1 MLADFQTI
9 HPRQLQYDS
18 NITVGVIFPFLND
31 KCELF
36 DKGNNPLFFDNKTRT
51 KRTIS
56 HFVFDNYIRTGS
68 FWDIINNQVHI
79 FPSLIIDYGLV
90 LSQKETEYY
99 IWNAYTS
106 KSVFIEESVG
116 SGDIGITLQFDYAG
130 DFTLGPGQ
138 GVPGVMTVFVEGPVS
153 AKTNFSIP
161 YTVQGEERVSFDL
174 SAECTRIILF
184 PFFPDWRESVKY
196 RMKFETT
203 SVSMITLKEQR
214 RPLMKKPQ
222 RVISFTNTD
231 YIRNLTENSL
241 DFGEDK
247 NIGVPIPHE
256 FFSLLSVDSDKLG
269 VVMNGDSSLFWNL
282 KRYCNYIGFLDLTT
296 NVIFAKRII
305 SVLGNH
311 LEFDTPLLDTISNLS
326 RVVCFPLV
334 IGYFKSASPKY
345 HSGDILSWDID
356 FEELIGED
364 QPDLNNIPDLPSFF
378 PIPFESTEY
387 KKTHTMH
394 RDLGM
399 FPGSAQT
406 VYAKFPFDKKA
417 PKSAEVP
424 LVMNSSDLNTFFD
437 FVCAAKGRV
446 RSFYIYEPINSFKV
460 IFPMY
465 EGSNQLKVENNFY
478 SEAFSRLS
486 EKAVI
491 LKYRGQTELLTIMS
505 ASSNIE
511 YTTLTFDKPISFRI
525 FEEDMNTVR
534 IERRVKVR
542 LDLDEFEI
550 DCQSGNVFKTTVRFM
565 EVL

>member
-36 DKGNNPLFFDNKTRT
+36 DKGNNPLFFDNRTRT

-138 GVPGVMTVFVEGPVS
+138 GVSGVMTVFIEGPVS
-153 AKTNFSIP
+153 AKTYFAIP
-161 YTVQGEERVSFDL
+161 YTVQGEERNSFEL

-196 RMKFETT
+196 RIKFETS

-214 RPLMKKPQ
+214 RPMMKKPQ

-241 DFGEDK
+241 DFAEDK
-247 NIGVPIPHE
+247 NIGIPIPHE
-256 FFSLLSVDSDKLG
+256 FFSLLSVDGDKLG
-269 VVMNGDSSLFWNL
+269 VTMNGDSNLFWNL
-282 KRYCNYIGFLDLTT
+282 KRYCNYIGFLNLTT

-305 SVLGNH
+305 SVIGNH
-311 LEFDTPLLDTISNLS
+311 IEFDTPLLDTVSNLS

-334 IGYFKSASPKY
+334 IGYFKSAAPKY

-364 QPDLNNIPDLPSFF
+364 QPNLNNIPTLPSFF

-406 VYAKFPFDKKA
+406 VYSKFPFDKKA
-417 PKSAEVP
+417 PKSAEVS
-424 LVMNSSDLNTFFD
+424 LVMNASDLSTFFD
-437 FVCAAKGRV
+437 FVCATKGRV

-460 IFPMY
+460 VLPMY

-491 LKYRGQTELLTIMS
+491 LIYRGQTATLIIMDV
-505 ASSNIE
+505 SSNIE
-511 YTTLTFDKPISFRI
+511 YTTLTFDKAINFRI
-525 FEEDMNTVR
+525 FEEDMDMVR